1 MERTGICHSDG
12 FDLAYRIEGEGAPIL
27 VIGSAVY
34 YPRLFSSDL
43 KQKYQWIFVD
53 HRGFAKPKRELREE
67 DSRLDAVLADI
78 ERMRTF
84 LQLEDVIILGHSGH
98 AFMALEYARTYPEH
112 VRKVALF
119 NTAPDNSEERQRK
132 SESFFMETASLE
144 RKKRFE
150 KDIAN
155 LPQDIENDPERRFV
169 HMCIRAEAKSF
180 YQERPHAAALWDGV
194 FTNMPIM
201 DELWGN
207 TFARLNL
214 IQRLVDVQVPV
225 YIGLGRYDYLV
236 APVALWD
243 TVDDLYPHVEKVIF
257 EKSGHQPML
266 EEPQAFEQ
274 SFRKWLDQ

>member
-1 MERTGICHSDG
+1 MERAGICHSDG

-34 YPRLFSSDL
+34 YPRLFSSDI
-43 KQKYQWIFVD
+43 KQKYQWVFID

-84 LQLEDVIILGHSGH
+84 LQLEDVTILGHSGH
-98 AFMALEYARTYPEH
+98 AFMALEYARTYPKQ

-155 LPQDIENDPERRFV
+155 LPQGIDKDPKRRFV

-201 DELWGN
+201 DELWGK
-207 TFARLNL
+207 TFARLDL
-214 IQRLVDVQVPV
+214 IQRLADVRMPV

-243 TVDDLYPHVEKVIF
+243 AVDGLYPHVDKVIF

-266 EEPQAFEQ
+266 EEPEAFDQ
-274 SFRKWLDQ
+274 SFSKWLDQ

>member
-34 YPRLFSSDL
+34 YPRLFSSDI

-119 NTAPDNSEERQRK
+119 NTGPDNSEERQRK
-132 SESFFMETASLE
+132 SESFFMETASPE

-150 KDIAN
+150 TDIAN

-214 IQRLVDVQVPV
+214 IQRLADVQVPV

>member
-1 MERTGICHSDG
+1 M
-12 FDLAYRIEGEGAPIL
+12 EGEGAPIL

-132 SESFFMETASLE
+132 SESFFMETASPE

-150 KDIAN
+150 TDIAN

-214 IQRLVDVQVPV
+214 IQRLADVQVPV

>member
-1 MERTGICHSDG
+1 MERAGICHSDG

-34 YPRLFSSDL
+34 YPRLFSSDI
-43 KQKYQWIFVD
+43 KQKYQWVFID
-53 HRGFAKPKRELREE
+53 HRGFAKPKRELRAE

-84 LQLEDVIILGHSGH
+84 LQLEDVTILGHSGH
-98 AFMALEYARTYPEH
+98 AFMALEYARTYPKQ

-155 LPQDIENDPERRFV
+155 LPQDIDKDPGRRFV

-194 FTNMPIM
+194 FTNMPII

-207 TFARLNL
+207 TFARIDL
-214 IQRLVDVQVPV
+214 IQRLADVCMPV

-236 APVALWD
+236 APVSLWD
-243 TVDDLYPHVEKVIF
+243 AVDGLYPHVDKVIF
-257 EKSGHQPML
+257 ERSGHEPML
-266 EEPQAFEQ
+266 EEPEAFDQ
-274 SFRKWLDQ
+274 SFSKWLDQ

>member
-1 MERTGICHSDG
+1 MERAGICHSDG

-34 YPRLFSSDL
+34 YPRLFSSDI
-43 KQKYQWIFVD
+43 KQKYQWVFVD
-53 HRGFAKPKRELREE
+53 HRGFAKLKRGLRAE

-84 LQLEDVIILGHSGH
+84 LQFEDIIILGHSGH

-150 KDIAN
+150 KDIEN
-155 LPQDIENDPERRFV
+155 LPQDIDKDPKRRFV

-194 FTNMPIM
+194 FTNMPII

-207 TFARLNL
+207 TFAQIDL
-214 IQRLVDVQVPV
+214 IQRLADVRMPV

-236 APVALWD
+236 APVSLWD
-243 TVDDLYPHVEKVIF
+243 AVDDLYPHVDKVIF

-266 EEPQAFEQ
+266 EEPEAFDQ
-274 SFRKWLDQ
+274 SFSKWLDQ

>member
-1 MERTGICHSDG
+1 MERAGICHSDG

-34 YPRLFSSDL
+34 YPRLFSPDI
-43 KQKYQWIFVD
+43 KQKYQWVFID
-53 HRGFAKPKRELREE
+53 HRGFAKPKRELRAE
-67 DSRLDAVLADI
+67 DSGLDAVLADI
-78 ERMRTF
+78 ERMRAF
-84 LQLEDVIILGHSGH
+84 LQLEDVTILGHSGH
-98 AFMALEYARTYPEH
+98 AFMALEYARTYSKQ

-150 KDIAN
+150 KDIVN
-155 LPQDIENDPERRFV
+155 LPQDIEKDPERRFV

-180 YQERPHAAALWDGV
+180 YQERPHAAAFWDGV

-201 DELWGN
+201 DELWGK
-207 TFARLNL
+207 TFARIDL
-214 IQRLVDVQVPV
+214 IQRLADVRMPV

-236 APVALWD
+236 APVSLWD
-243 TVDDLYPHVEKVIF
+243 TVADLYPHVDKVIF

-266 EEPQAFEQ
+266 EEPEAFDQ
-274 SFRKWLDQ
+274 SFSKWLDQ

>member
-1 MERTGICHSDG
+1 MERAGICHSDG

-34 YPRLFSSDL
+34 YPRLFSSDI
-43 KQKYQWIFVD
+43 KQKYQWVFVD
-53 HRGFAKPKRELREE
+53 HRGFAKPKRELRAE

-84 LQLEDVIILGHSGH
+84 LQLEDVTILGHSGH
-98 AFMALEYARTYPEH
+98 AFMALEYARTYPKQ

-155 LPQDIENDPERRFV
+155 LPQDIDKDPKRRFV

-180 YQERPHAAALWDGV
+180 YQELPHAAALWDGV

-201 DELWGN
+201 DELWGK
-207 TFARLNL
+207 TFARLDL
-214 IQRLVDVQVPV
+214 IQRLADVRMPV

-243 TVDDLYPHVEKVIF
+243 AVDGLYPHVDKVIF

-266 EEPQAFEQ
+266 EEPEAFDQ
-274 SFRKWLDQ
+274 SFSKWLDQ

>member
-12 FDLAYRIEGEGAPIL
+12 FDLAYRIEGEGASIL

-34 YPRLFSSDL
+34 YPRLFSSDI

-180 YQERPHAAALWDGV
+180 YQEQPHAAALWDGV

-214 IQRLVDVQVPV
+214 IQRLADVQVPV

-236 APVALWD
+236 APVTLWD

>member
-12 FDLAYRIEGEGAPIL
+12 FDLAYQIEGEGAPIL

-34 YPRLFSSDL
+34 YPRLFSSDI
-43 KQKYQWIFVD
+43 KQKYQWVFVD

-84 LQLEDVIILGHSGH
+84 LQLEDVTILGHSGH
-98 AFMALEYARTYPEH
+98 AFMALEYARTYPKQ

-155 LPQDIENDPERRFV
+155 LPQDIDKDPKRRFV

-194 FTNMPIM
+194 FTNMPII

-207 TFARLNL
+207 TFARIDL
-214 IQRLVDVQVPV
+214 IQRLADVRMPV

-236 APVALWD
+236 APVSLWD
-243 TVDDLYPHVEKVIF
+243 AVDGLYPHMDKVIF

-266 EEPQAFEQ
+266 EEPEAFDQ
-274 SFRKWLDQ
+274 SFSKWLDQ

>member
-34 YPRLFSSDL
+34 YPRLFSSDI

-180 YQERPHAAALWDGV
+180 YQEQPHAAALWDGV

-214 IQRLVDVQVPV
+214 IQRLADVQVPV

-236 APVALWD
+236 APVTLWD

>member
-1 MERTGICHSDG
+1 MEHTGICHSDG

-34 YPRLFSSDL
+34 YPRLFSSDI

-112 VRKVALF
+112 VRKVVLF

-132 SESFFMETASLE
+132 SESFFMETASPE

-150 KDIAN
+150 TDIAN
-155 LPQDIENDPERRFV
+155 LPQDIEKDPERRFV

-214 IQRLVDVQVPV
+214 IQRLADVQVPV

-243 TVDDLYPHVEKVIF
+243 TVADLYPHVEKVIF

>member
-112 VRKVALF
+112 VQKVALF

-132 SESFFMETASLE
+132 SESFFMETASPE

-150 KDIAN
+150 TDIAN

-207 TFARLNL
+207 TFARLHL
-214 IQRLVDVQVPV
+214 IQRLADVQVPV

-236 APVALWD
+236 APVTLWD

>member
-27 VIGSAVY
+27 VIGSAIY
-34 YPRLFSSDL
+34 YPRLFSSDI

-214 IQRLVDVQVPV
+214 IQRLADVQVPV

-236 APVALWD
+236 APVTLWD

>member
-1 MERTGICHSDG
+1 MERMGICHSDG
-12 FDLAYRIEGEGAPIL
+12 FDLSYRIEGEGAPIL

-34 YPRLFSSDL
+34 YPRLFSSDI
-43 KQKYQWIFVD
+43 KQKYQWIFAD
-53 HRGFAKPKRELREE
+53 HRGFVKPKRELRAE
-67 DSRLDAVLADI
+67 DLRLEAVLADI
-78 ERMRTF
+78 ERLRTS
-84 LQLEDVIILGHSGH
+84 LQLEDMVILGHSGH

-119 NTAPDNSEERQRK
+119 NTAPDNSEARQRK

-155 LPQDIENDPERRFV
+155 LPLDIKKDPERRFV
-169 HMCIRAEAKSF
+169 HMCIHAEAKSF

-194 FTNMPIM
+194 FTNMPII
-201 DELWGN
+201 DELWGH
-207 TFARLNL
+207 TFAQLDP
-214 IQRLVDVQVPV
+214 IQRLADVQVPV

-236 APVALWD
+236 APVTLWD
-243 TVDDLYPHVEKVIF
+243 AVDGLYPHVEKVIF

-266 EEPQAFEQ
+266 EEPQAFDQ
-274 SFRKWLDQ
+274 SFSKWMDK

>member
-1 MERTGICHSDG
+1 MRFTIRA
-12 FDLAYRIEGEGAPIL
+12 F
-27 VIGSAVY
+27 
-34 YPRLFSSDL
+34 FSSDI
-43 KQKYQWIFVD
+43 KQKYQWVFVD
-53 HRGFAKPKRELREE
+53 HRGFAKPKRELRAE

-84 LQLEDVIILGHSGH
+84 LQLEDVTILGHSGH
-98 AFMALEYARTYPEH
+98 AFMALEYARTYPKQ

-150 KDIAN
+150 KDIEN
-155 LPQDIENDPERRFV
+155 LPQDIDKDPERRFV

-194 FTNMPIM
+194 FTNMPII

-207 TFARLNL
+207 TFARIDLL
-214 IQRLVDVQVPV
+214 QRLADVRMPV

-236 APVALWD
+236 APVSLWD
-243 TVDDLYPHVEKVIF
+243 AVDGLYPHVDKVIF

-266 EEPQAFEQ
+266 EEPEAFDQ

>member
-12 FDLAYRIEGEGAPIL
+12 FDLSYRIEGEGAPIL
-27 VIGSAVY
+27 VIGSVVY

-78 ERMRTF
+78 ERMRAF

-119 NTAPDNSEERQRK
+119 NTAPDNSQERQRK
-132 SESFFMETASLE
+132 SESFFMETASPE

-150 KDIAN
+150 TDIAN
-155 LPQDIENDPERRFV
+155 LPQDIEKDPERRFV

-214 IQRLVDVQVPV
+214 IQRLADIQVPV

>member
-1 MERTGICHSDG
+1 MERAGICHSDG

-34 YPRLFSSDL
+34 YPRLFSSDI
-43 KQKYQWIFVD
+43 KQKYQWVFID
-53 HRGFAKPKRELREE
+53 HRGFAKPKRELRAE

-84 LQLEDVIILGHSGH
+84 LQLEDVTILGHSGH
-98 AFMALEYARTYPEH
+98 AFMALEYARTYPKQ

-155 LPQDIENDPERRFV
+155 LPQDIDKDPKRRFV

-180 YQERPHAAALWDGV
+180 YQERPHAAALWNGV
-194 FTNMPIM
+194 FTNMPII

-207 TFARLNL
+207 TFAQIDL
-214 IQRLVDVQVPV
+214 IQRLADVRMPV

-236 APVALWD
+236 APVSLWD
-243 TVDDLYPHVEKVIF
+243 AVDGLYPHVDKVIF

-266 EEPQAFEQ
+266 EEPEAFDQ

>member
-1 MERTGICHSDG
+1 MERAGICHSDG

-34 YPRLFSSDL
+34 YPRLFPQISNRNINGSL
-43 KQKYQWIFVD
+43 STI
-53 HRGFAKPKRELREE
+53 GFAKLKRGLRAE

-84 LQLEDVIILGHSGH
+84 LQLEDIIILGHSGH

-155 LPQDIENDPERRFV
+155 LPQDIDKDPERRFV

-194 FTNMPIM
+194 FTNMPII

-207 TFARLNL
+207 TFAQIDL
-214 IQRLVDVQVPV
+214 IQRLADVRMPV

-236 APVALWD
+236 APVSLWD
-243 TVDDLYPHVEKVIF
+243 AVDDLYPHVDKVIF

-266 EEPQAFEQ
+266 EEPEAFDQ
-274 SFRKWLDQ
+274 SFSKWLDQ

>member
-12 FDLAYRIEGEGAPIL
+12 FDLSYRIEGEGAPIL

-34 YPRLFSSDL
+34 YPRLFSEHI

-53 HRGFAKPKRELREE
+53 HRGFAKIKRELRAE
-67 DSRLDAVLADI
+67 DLSLDAVLADI
-78 ERMRTF
+78 ERMRTS
-84 LQLEDVIILGHSGH
+84 LQLEDVVILGHSGH

-155 LPQDIENDPERRFV
+155 LPRDIEFDPERRFV

-194 FTNMPIM
+194 FTNMPII
-201 DELWGN
+201 DELWGH
-207 TFARLNL
+207 TFAQLDLIERLA
-214 IQRLVDVQVPV
+214 DVQVPV

-236 APVALWD
+236 APVTLWD
-243 TVDDLYPHVEKVIF
+243 AVEGSYPHVEKVIF

-266 EEPQAFEQ
+266 EEPQAFDQ
-274 SFRKWLDQ
+274 SFSKWMDK

>member
-1 MERTGICHSDG
+1 MERAGICHSDG

-34 YPRLFSSDL
+34 YPRLFSSDI
-43 KQKYQWIFVD
+43 KQKYQWVFVD
-53 HRGFAKPKRELREE
+53 HRGFAKPKRELRAE

-84 LQLEDVIILGHSGH
+84 LQLEDVTILGHSGH
-98 AFMALEYARTYPEH
+98 AFMALEYARTYPKQ

-155 LPQDIENDPERRFV
+155 LPQDIDKDPKRRFV

-201 DELWGN
+201 DELWGK
-207 TFARLNL
+207 TFARLDL
-214 IQRLVDVQVPV
+214 IQRLADVRMPV

-243 TVDDLYPHVEKVIF
+243 AVDGLYPHVDKVIF

-266 EEPQAFEQ
+266 EEPEAFDQ
-274 SFRKWLDQ
+274 SFSKWLDQ

>member
-1 MERTGICHSDG
+1 MERAGICHLDG

-34 YPRLFSSDL
+34 YPRLFSSDI
-43 KQKYQWIFVD
+43 KQKYQWVFVD
-53 HRGFAKPKRELREE
+53 HRGFAKPKRELRAE

-84 LQLEDVIILGHSGH
+84 LQLEDVTILGHSGH
-98 AFMALEYARTYPEH
+98 AFMALEYARTYPKQ

-119 NTAPDNSEERQRK
+119 NTAPDNSEKRQRK

-155 LPQDIENDPERRFV
+155 LPQDIDKDPERRFV

-194 FTNMPIM
+194 FTNMPII

-207 TFARLNL
+207 TFARLDL
-214 IQRLVDVQVPV
+214 IQRLADVRMPV

-236 APVALWD
+236 APVSLWD
-243 TVDDLYPHVEKVIF
+243 AVDGLYPHVDKVIF
-257 EKSGHQPML
+257 ERSGHQPML
-266 EEPQAFEQ
+266 EEPEAFDQ
-274 SFRKWLDQ
+274 SFSKWLDQ

>member
-1 MERTGICHSDG
+1 MERAGICHSDG

-34 YPRLFSSDL
+34 YPRLFSSDI
-43 KQKYQWIFVD
+43 KQKYQWVFVD
-53 HRGFAKPKRELREE
+53 HRGFAKPKRELRAE
-67 DSRLDAVLADI
+67 DSRLDAFLADI

-84 LQLEDVIILGHSGH
+84 LQLEDVTILGHSGH
-98 AFMALEYARTYPEH
+98 AFMALEYARTYPKQ

-155 LPQDIENDPERRFV
+155 LPQDIDKDPERRFV

-194 FTNMPIM
+194 FTNMPII

-207 TFARLNL
+207 TFARIDLL
-214 IQRLVDVQVPV
+214 QRLADVRMPV

-236 APVALWD
+236 APVSLWD
-243 TVDDLYPHVEKVIF
+243 AVDGLYPHVDKVIF

-266 EEPQAFEQ
+266 EEPEAFDQ

>member
-12 FDLAYRIEGEGAPIL
+12 FDLSYRIEGEGAPIL

-34 YPRLFSSDL
+34 YPRLFSEHI

-53 HRGFAKPKRELREE
+53 HRGFAKPKRELRTE
-67 DSRLDAVLADI
+67 DLSLDAVLADI
-78 ERMRTF
+78 ERMRTS
-84 LQLEDVIILGHSGH
+84 LQLEDVVILGHSGH

-132 SESFFMETASLE
+132 SETFFMETASLE

-155 LPQDIENDPERRFV
+155 LPRDIEIDPERRFV

-194 FTNMPIM
+194 FTNMPII
-201 DELWGN
+201 DELWGH
-207 TFARLNL
+207 TFAQLDLIKRLA
-214 IQRLVDVQVPV
+214 DVQVPV

-236 APVALWD
+236 APVTLWD
-243 TVDDLYPHVEKVIF
+243 AVEGSYPHVEKVIF

-266 EEPQAFEQ
+266 EEPQAFDQ
-274 SFRKWLDQ
+274 SFSKWMDK

>member
-1 MERTGICHSDG
+1 MERAGICHSDG

-34 YPRLFSSDL
+34 YPRLFSSDI
-43 KQKYQWIFVD
+43 KQKYQWVFVD
-53 HRGFAKPKRELREE
+53 HRGFAKPKRELRAE

-84 LQLEDVIILGHSGH
+84 LQLEDVTILGHSGH
-98 AFMALEYARTYPEH
+98 AFMALEYARTYPKQ

-155 LPQDIENDPERRFV
+155 LPQDIDKDPKRRFV

-194 FTNMPIM
+194 FTNMPII

-207 TFARLNL
+207 TFARIDL
-214 IQRLVDVQVPV
+214 IQRLADVRMPV

-243 TVDDLYPHVEKVIF
+243 AVDGLYPHVDKVIF
-257 EKSGHQPML
+257 ERSGHQPML
-266 EEPQAFEQ
+266 EEPEAFDQ
-274 SFRKWLDQ
+274 SFSKWLDQ

>member
-1 MERTGICHSDG
+1 MERAGICHSDG

-34 YPRLFSSDL
+34 YPRLFSPDI
-43 KQKYQWIFVD
+43 KQKYQWVFID
-53 HRGFAKPKRELREE
+53 HRGFAKPKRELRAE
-67 DSRLDAVLADI
+67 DSGLDAVLADI
-78 ERMRTF
+78 ERMRAF
-84 LQLEDVIILGHSGH
+84 LQLEDVTILGHSGH
-98 AFMALEYARTYPEH
+98 AFMALEYARTYSKQ

-155 LPQDIENDPERRFV
+155 LPQDIDKDPKRRFV

-201 DELWGN
+201 DELWGK
-207 TFARLNL
+207 TFARLDL
-214 IQRLVDVQVPV
+214 IQRLADVRMPV

-243 TVDDLYPHVEKVIF
+243 AVDGLYPHVDKDIF

-266 EEPQAFEQ
+266 EEPEAFDQ
-274 SFRKWLDQ
+274 SFSKWLDQ